1 MPLGPLL
8 FIDIYNQ
15 PSIGDGKLFM
25 SVEKIYADDGLEVN
39 PSRSTLFLQGLITF
53 FWWLACAFLGVFV
66 VAFAISALALM
77 GVEAVSGQLFS
88 DIKPLAAMVS
98 SLSMIVGAA
107 VFLIILKQ
115 LRAICQTLVVG
126 DPFVPQNAQRLRT
139 IWIAVAAAEILRL
152 FSGLLVS
159 SIMGGSSVDSKNVE
173 FTLDLRISVW
183 FLVFAFIIFT
193 EVFREGARLRQ
204 EQKLTV

>member
-1 MPLGPLL
+1 
-8 FIDIYNQ
+8 
-15 PSIGDGKLFM
+15 M

-53 FWWLACAFLGVFV
+53 FWWLTCAFLVVFV
-66 VAFAISALALM
+66 VVFAISALALM
-77 GVEAVSGQLFS
+77 GVQAVSGQLFS
-88 DIKPLAAMVS
+88 DIKPLAAIVS
-98 SLSMIVGAA
+98 SLTMIVGAA

-126 DPFVPQNAQRLRT
+126 DPFVPQNAQRLRI

-159 SIMGGSSVDSKNVE
+159 FIMGGSSVDNKNVE

>member
-1 MPLGPLL
+1 
-8 FIDIYNQ
+8 
-15 PSIGDGKLFM
+15 M
-25 SVEKIYADDGLEVN
+25 SVEKIYADDGLEIN

-53 FWWLACAFLGVFV
+53 FWWLACAVLVVFILV
-66 VAFAISALALM
+66 FASSALALM
-77 GVEAVSGQLFS
+77 EVEAVSGQLFN
-88 DIKPLAAMVS
+88 DIMPLPVLVS

-159 SIMGGSSVDSKNVE
+159 SIMGGSSTGNKNVE